1 MAEDGIN
8 HMLVVFGNLGKEV
21 EVTSVESHAS
31 VDDTPNWRAVVSTKC
46 RPQLELNSNVAAFK
60 TGARG
65 MLFMK
70 NTTGTWPPTPVVAE
84 VEVEVL
90 AARTSMC
97 ILVCCPGV
105 TLGTQYLFSAV
116 PGCSASEPLPKQAP
130 RGSYTKMW
138 RFCDN
143 SLKRHSNDKQRTTI
157 LYHRRP

>member
-21 EVTSVESHAS
+21 EVSSGESCVG
-31 VDDTPNWRAVVSTKC
+31 VDDTPNCRAVVSTKC

-70 NTTGTWPPTPVVAE
+70 NTTGTWPPTTVVAE

-97 ILVCCPGV
+97 ILVCCPGIS
-105 TLGTQYLFSAV
+105 LGTQYLFSAV
-116 PGCSASEPLPKQAP
+116 PVCSVSEPSPKQAP
-130 RGSYTKMW
+130 RGSYTKM
-138 RFCDN
+138 CDFAIT
-143 SLKRHSNDKQRTTI
+143 R
-157 LYHRRP
+157 